1 MLTEIKFA
9 PGIDKQD
16 TTVGATG
23 RWTDSD
29 LARFRYGLPE
39 KIGGWSSLLTDTIQ
53 GVARAQF
60 SFVDKD
66 GNRYVAIGTD
76 KFLLIYFEGQLYDI
90 TPWVDN
96 DAGTQTTFVSTLAT
110 DSASNKTC
118 TVTTATPHSLIDGD
132 MVVFDNVAL
141 AANLIAA
148 GLTNAE
154 FEDKLYQVLTI
165 PTSTTFTIESV
176 TQASAVES
184 TSAFGTTQPYI
195 SIGPS
200 EQTYGYGF
208 GTGLWGGTVTGALTN
223 TLNGLLQ
230 ADTAGTGGVGTSI
243 TLTSTTGFPTAGI
256 IAIADELITYASILG
271 NDLIG
276 CVRGALG
283 TATAGTSDG
292 QAHATLAVVTNA
304 TDYNGWGAA
313 VDAGTIV
320 LEPALWSLSN
330 WGDVLVASA
339 ANGKTYTWNSSA
351 SAQFSTRASRTTL
364 SPGSTSVDNSQYWTA
379 LGTLTVANTL
389 GGQANEE
396 VGNPT
401 SSRLTLISPTTRHLI
416 HLGTETTIGDSTTQD
431 DMFIRFSNA
440 EQLNQYTPLATNAAG
455 TQRLQDGTK
464 IVGALIA
471 KENILI
477 WTNNALY
484 TMKFV
489 GAPFTF
495 GFEQVGTNCGLIGKN
510 AAIEIDGVAYWM
522 SNNGF
527 FAFDGTVNSLP
538 CSVED
543 YIFDD
548 VDTTKGQQICA
559 GLNNLFT
566 EVTWWYPSSG
576 SDFNNRSVAYNYGEA
591 KQPPLGTWYTNTNTN
606 FNRTTWMDTLIYPLP
621 YATSYNST
629 GIGTFPTIQG
639 QSGLGNTT
647 YYAHETG
654 DDQINP
660 NGSTTILESFIQSF
674 SFSLQPDQ
682 SEVFLAMRRFL
693 PNFKVLTGNNQITVG
708 VTDYP
713 ATNEVASTYSP
724 FTITSSTTQVDTRA
738 RGRYANLKI
747 ENTGAGEKWR
757 FGTFQVD
764 IQPDGRR

>member
-243 TLTSTTGFPTAGI
+243 TLTSTAGFPAAGT

>member
-1 MLTEIKFA
+1 MLTEIQFA

-16 TTVGATG
+16 TSVGASG
-23 RWTDSD
+23 RWVDSD

-53 GVARAQF
+53 GVARAQH

-76 KFLLIYFEGQLYDI
+76 KFLLIYFEGQLFDI
-90 TPWVDN
+90 TPFVTN
-96 DAGTQTTFVSTLAT
+96 NAGAQTTYVSTLAT
-110 DSASNKTC
+110 DSTTVKTC
-118 TVTTATPHSLIDGD
+118 TVTTATAHGLIDGD

-141 AANLIAA
+141 DTTLTAV

-154 FEDKLYQVLTI
+154 FEDKLYQVLTV

-176 TQASAVES
+176 NQASAVVA
-184 TSAFGTTQPYI
+184 TNTFGTTQPYV

-208 GTGLWGGTVTGALTN
+208 GSGAWGGTVTGAGSTTINNAGVLAAGATSVILTDSSVMPATGTLLINNELMTYTTN
-223 TLNGLLQ
+223 TTGTNTISGISRGQGGTDDVEHANG
-230 ADTAGTGGVGTSI
+230 
-243 TLTSTTGFPTAGI
+243 ST
-256 IAIADELITYASILG
+256 
-271 NDLIG
+271 
-276 CVRGALG
+276 
-283 TATAGTSDG
+283 
-292 QAHATLAVVTNA
+292 VTNA
-304 TDYNGWGAA
+304 TNYNGWGAA
-313 VDAGTIV
+313 VNAGTIV
-320 LEPALWSLSN
+320 LEPGLWSLSN
-330 WGDVLVASA
+330 WGDVLVASV
-339 ANGKTYTWNSSA
+339 ANGKTFTWDSSIA
-351 SAQFSTRASRTTL
+351 ARLTTRASMQTL
-364 SPGSTSVDNSQYWTA
+364 SPGSTDIDTSEYWTGI
-379 LGTLTVANTL
+379 GTLTSANTL
-389 GGQANEE
+389 DGDEGEV

-401 SSRLTLISPTTRHLI
+401 ASRMTLISPTTRHII
-416 HLGTETTIGDSTTQD
+416 HLGTETTIGDPTTQD
-431 DMFIRFSNA
+431 DMFVRFSTG

-510 AAIEIDGVAYWM
+510 AAVEIDGVAYWM

-543 YIFDD
+543 YVFDD
-548 VDTTKGQQICA
+548 VDTTKGQQVCA

-566 EVTWWYPSSG
+566 EVMWWYPSAG

-591 KQPPLGTWYTNTNTN
+591 KQPPLGTWYTNTNAN
-606 FNRTTWMDTLIYPLP
+606 FNRTSWMDTLIYPQP
-621 YATSYNST
+621 YATAFDST
-629 GIGTFPTIQG
+629 GTGTFPVVQG
-639 QSGLGNTT
+639 QSGLGKTT
-647 YYAHETG
+647 YYAQETG
-654 DDQINP
+654 TDQVNP
-660 NGSTTILESFIQSF
+660 DGGSTILTSFIQSF
-674 SFSLQPDQ
+674 SFSLQADQ

-693 PNFKVLTGNNQITVG
+693 PNFKVLTGNSQITVG
-708 VTDYP
+708 VTDFP
-713 ATNEVASTYSP
+713 ATDEVNSTFSP
-724 FTITSSTTQVDTRA
+724 FTINSTTTKVDTRA

-747 ENTGAGEKWR
+747 QNTGAGEKWR